1 MLRDSTT
8 LPDLQMLPVADLVLH
23 EHGDPRRVES
33 LQRKL
38 REDGRLKNPPV
49 VAPIPLSD
57 RFVVLD
63 GANRTLALR
72 ALGIPHVV
80 AQVVSYDDPGV
91 ELHTWYHVVTG
102 MSRQAFMA
110 ALEEVTGLRLIPS
123 TLHEARQALAVGDA
137 AAYIVF
143 EDTVYRVGDGDRDRL
158 ADIRLLNDLVRA
170 YKGRANIYRASND
183 VYEKQAPYYP
193 DITALVVFPRYRP
206 ADIIALAREGEK
218 VPSGITRHIIP
229 NRALRINIPLSVL
242 EADWPLEQKRAWLHD
257 WLLER
262 MAANAIRFYSEPT
275 FLFDE

>member
-1 MLRDSTT
+1 MLRDSTA
-8 LPDLQMLPVADLVLH
+8 LPNLQVLPTANLVLH
-23 EHGDPRRVES
+23 EHGDPRRVARLCE
-33 LQRKL
+33 RL
-38 REDGRLKNPPV
+38 REEGKLKNPPI
-49 VAPIPLSD
+49 VAPIPGSE

-63 GANRTLALR
+63 GANRTLALQK
-72 ALGIPHVV
+72 LGIPHVV

-102 MSRQAFMA
+102 MSRKEFMA
-110 ALEEVTGLRLIPS
+110 ALEEVTGLRLIPC
-123 TLHEARQALAVGDA
+123 TLQEARAALAVGDA

-143 EDTVYRVGDGDRDRL
+143 EDAVYRVGDGDRDRL
-158 ADIRLLNDLVRA
+158 ADIRLLNDLVAA
-170 YKGRANIYRASND
+170 YQGRAQIFRASND

-206 ADIIALAREGEK
+206 ADIIALAREGAK

-242 EADWPLEQKRAWLHD
+242 EADWPLEQKQAWLHD
-257 WLLER
+257 WLMER
-262 MAANAIRFYSEPT
+262 MAANAIRYYSEPT